1 MNGSS
6 PSPDS
11 PLAPSAYDVL
21 GVAPGAG
28 QEELRRA
35 FRRRLRQTHPDAGGD
50 AAVFVRVQRA
60 WEQVGTP
67 AARAAYDRGRGAAGG
82 GEHAS
87 DSPAAGT
94 APRAGSRPRARSSGL
109 PGGWRRER
117 YLAAVREWAG
127 RGSDIP
133 DPYRPALVRQL
144 PREIRALLA
153 RAAAEEATARVIAE
167 LGIGYTAWH
176 GIALAERGRADAELD
191 HVVLGPSGLYGM
203 LSLDFGGPVGFRRG
217 ELVGPAVPGA
227 PVSALVTGIR
237 ETARSARV
245 RFGGAILVLPD
256 DDLPAPVT
264 PLGGIRGIAVVAA
277 GRAALA
283 GVLRQGVPGAP
294 DLGGTA
300 VFDMRTRVD
309 QAVRLR

>member
-1 MNGSS
+1 MSGSS
-6 PSPDS
+6 SWPDS

-21 GVAPGAG
+21 GVDPGAG
-28 QEELRRA
+28 QEDLRRA
-35 FRRRLRQTHPDAGGD
+35 FRSRLRQTHPDTGGD
-50 AAVFVRVQRA
+50 AAMFVRVQRA
-60 WEQVGTP
+60 WELVGTP
-67 AARAAYDRGRGAAGG
+67 AARAAYDRGQGAPDAGAPASNAAAGG
-82 GEHAS
+82 
-87 DSPAAGT
+87 PV
-94 APRAGSRPRARSSGL
+94 PRASGRPRARSSGL

-117 YLAAVREWAG
+117 YIAAVREWAG
-127 RGSDIP
+127 RGSDVP
-133 DPYRPALVRQL
+133 DPYQPALVRQL
-144 PREIRALLA
+144 PRDIRALLA
-153 RAAAEEATARVIAE
+153 RATAEEATARVIAE

-176 GIALAERGRADAELD
+176 GIALSDRGHVGAELD

-203 LSLDFGGPVGFRRG
+203 LSLDLGGPVGFRRG
-217 ELVGPAVPGA
+217 EIVGPAVPRA
-227 PVSALVTGIR
+227 PVSALVTGIL

-264 PLGGIRGIAVVAA
+264 SLGGIRGIPVVATA
-277 GRAALA
+277 RSALA

-300 VFDMRTRVD
+300 VFDTRTRLD